1 MSATAAFAGAPDAKK
16 KPRGPT
22 VDLED
27 ACTILWPE
35 RIEKALGGPVMVV
48 PGTTLAGAAGCVATV
63 GTDPAIAPGG
73 TLQAFTEYPNILSGN
88 RSARA
93 AVEDRRAGDALS
105 DDVIVDVDGVG
116 RSAYFNRTKG
126 AITVLAS
133 RKFAFTLQWAR
144 SGAVEISSADRKQLN
159 ALAAEVVA
167 RFNR

>member
-1 MSATAAFAGAPDAKK
+1 
-16 KPRGPT
+16 
-22 VDLED
+22 
-27 ACTILWPE
+27 
-35 RIEKALGGPVMVV
+35 
-48 PGTTLAGAAGCVATV
+48 
-63 GTDPAIAPGG
+63 GG